1 MECGK
6 MSGWSRVKAV
16 VMRVLADHQEH
27 SYGEL
32 KAAVVEEDA
41 ALLTSHNTLSS
52 VLYHMMKGDSRL
64 IRPRK
69 ETYQYLAEEPPC
81 SGGEAEELLD
91 RVDALVREFEES
103 LTAPS
108 YEMSEREFAR
118 RKRNYQLGRELR
130 AVIDRYRK

>member
-1 MECGK
+1 MEYGK
-6 MSGWSRVKAV
+6 MSGWSRIKAV
-16 VMRVLADHQEH
+16 VTRVLADHQEH

-32 KAAVVEEDA
+32 KAAVLAEDA

-69 ETYQYLAEEPPC
+69 ETYQYLAEEPPR

-91 RVDALVREFEES
+91 RVDALVREFEEG
-103 LTAPS
+103 LAAPS

-118 RKRNYQLGRELR
+118 RKRNYQLSRELR
-130 AVIDRYRK
+130 AVIARYRK